1 MDQKS
6 KRSGRDILGYFLL
19 GASIVMLGRSLM
31 LCFSNDIWYDE
42 LFTVGM
48 IEHSYG
54 ELIRFT
60 ARDVHP
66 PLYYMITKFIVDLCK
81 LISVESS
88 TVVIAKIVSVL
99 PYFGLLLYC
108 ITFIRK
114 NFSIFTGGLF
124 MFCAVAMPQ
133 LSGYTVEVRMYSWAL
148 LFVTAA
154 FLHAYGTI
162 HAKDM
167 FHLQAEK
174 AKDEECY
181 GTDITGNDLS
191 STHRASNQ
199 VTGGRKY
206 KDSGLNIHK
215 VESGTGTERKR
226 LNAQKM
232 HGAALVCYGLAAAYT
247 QYFACVA
254 VVMVYLYVLLA
265 FLAKDRHRIKEW
277 LLWVIVSV
285 VCYVP
290 WLFALYDQI
299 TAVSAD
305 YWILPLSWRTFGG
318 CVKFLMKPAFTSDVL
333 NVILAVALFII
344 YVGVFVYRSAWC
356 LCAQRGGCAETPGR
370 FSFRTC
376 ISCLSRHKYS
386 VKSTVQV
393 SAHTCAYAHSLCLS
407 KNKDSVKHGHGHD
420 GEKDRENIIHFMF
433 MAAGIGVLAG
443 LVLFGYVA
451 SVLVRPIFV
460 YRYMIPA
467 MGCFWLSFA
476 VGLDDIWRTGM
487 MSGDDND
494 NKKKK
499 IVDGLPL
506 IIVLFIII
514 IGLRDYR
521 AFMGEEEYKILLM
534 RQTEEA
540 LSSIAPEDI
549 IIYNF
554 DQVQAVTSYY
564 LPEESDSY
572 LWCGTPETLIQEIVR
587 PYDAVEDTATLRA
600 WCEEGR
606 KVWFIGSFN
615 SRDDIVEEWEA
626 DGLHIEEM
634 GSYLLERYWFNLYRI
649 FI

>member
-19 GASIVMLGRSLM
+19 GVSVVMLGRSLM

-81 LISVESS
+81 LISAEAS

-114 NFSIFTGGLF
+114 NFGIFTGGLF

-162 HAKDM
+162 YAKDTI
-167 FHLQAEK
+167 HLKMEK
-174 AKDEECY
+174 AKDEERY
-181 GTDITGNDLS
+181 
-191 STHRASNQ
+191 
-199 VTGGRKY
+199 
-206 KDSGLNIHK
+206 
-215 VESGTGTERKR
+215 GTERKS

-232 HGAALVCYGLAAAYT
+232 HGAALVCYGLATAYA

-254 VVMVYLYVLLA
+254 VVMVYFYVLLV

-285 VCYVP
+285 ICYVP

-333 NVILAVALFII
+333 NVVLAVALFII
-344 YVGVFVYRSAWC
+344 YMGVFVCRAAWC
-356 LCAQRGGCAETPGR
+356 LCAQRGGCTETPDR
-370 FSFRTC
+370 ISFRTC
-376 ISCLSRHKYS
+376 TSCLSRHRQS
-386 VKSTVQV
+386 VKSTVQGLV
-393 SAHTCAYAHSLCLS
+393 HTCAYAHSLCLFR
-407 KNKDSVKHGHGHD
+407 NKGSVKHGHGYD
-420 GEKDRENIIHFMF
+420 GEKDREYIVHFVF

-499 IVDGLPL
+499 NVGGLPL
-506 IIVLFIII
+506 IIVLFIMI

-587 PYDAVEDTATLRA
+587 PYDAVEDSAALRA

-626 DGLHIEEM
+626 DGLYIEEK

-649 FI
+649 SI